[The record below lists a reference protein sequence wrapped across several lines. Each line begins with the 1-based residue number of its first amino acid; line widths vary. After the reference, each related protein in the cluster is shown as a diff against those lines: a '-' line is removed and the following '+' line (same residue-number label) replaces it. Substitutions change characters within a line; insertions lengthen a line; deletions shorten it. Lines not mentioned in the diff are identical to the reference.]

1 MNNLDGKLNHW
12 DMAILKLLPEIKE
25 AYRMSASGPVTVSLA
40 FPSAAPGEE
49 CVLRI
54 QYVHPQH
61 GFCAEEIILLRDGT
75 WRYLPW
81 HS

>member
-1 MNNLDGKLNHW
+1 MNNPNEKLNHW
-12 DMAILKLLPEIKE
+12 DMAILKLFPDIKE
-25 AYRMSASGPVTVSLA
+25 ASRANGAIQTFFT
-40 FPSAAPGEE
+40 FPTMAPGEE

-54 QYVHPQH
+54 QYVHPQR
-61 GFCAEEIILLRDGT
+61 GACTEEIVLLRDGT